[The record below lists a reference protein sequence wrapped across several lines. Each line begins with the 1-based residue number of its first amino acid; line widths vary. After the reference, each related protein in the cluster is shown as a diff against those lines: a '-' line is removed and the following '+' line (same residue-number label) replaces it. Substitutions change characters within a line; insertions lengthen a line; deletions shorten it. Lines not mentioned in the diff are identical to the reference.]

1 MLTTTGCRYGI
12 HDRNDNDLPAYT
24 EHNRNRHVARKK
36 VCKYP
41 GVIFFTWLVRYV
53 SINAHRKQNRN
64 LKMTDYLKLA
74 EHICVDPLRDSGYKI
89 GEALQA
95 FVDYRVTEYESIPKL
110 AKAIEQI
117 FGKQVSME
125 TLVKITEM
133 VQEEK

>member
-1 MLTTTGCRYGI
+1 
-12 HDRNDNDLPAYT
+12 
-24 EHNRNRHVARKK
+24 
-36 VCKYP
+36 
-41 GVIFFTWLVRYV
+41 
-53 SINAHRKQNRN
+53 
-64 LKMTDYLKLA
+64 MTDYLKLA

>member
-1 MLTTTGCRYGI
+1 
-12 HDRNDNDLPAYT
+12 
-24 EHNRNRHVARKK
+24 
-36 VCKYP
+36 
-41 GVIFFTWLVRYV
+41 
-53 SINAHRKQNRN
+53 
-64 LKMTDYLKLA
+64 MTDYLKLA
-74 EHICVDPLRDSGYKI
+74 EQICVDPLRKSSVSGKTI

-95 FVDYRVTEYESIPKL
+95 YVDYRVTEYESIPKL

>member
-1 MLTTTGCRYGI
+1 
-12 HDRNDNDLPAYT
+12 
-24 EHNRNRHVARKK
+24 
-36 VCKYP
+36 
-41 GVIFFTWLVRYV
+41 
-53 SINAHRKQNRN
+53 
-64 LKMTDYLKLA
+64 MTDYLKLA
-74 EHICVDPLRDSGYKI
+74 EHICVDPLRTTAKLPTKITIGKPSMSI

-95 FVDYRVTEYESIPKL
+95 FVDYRVTEYEAIPKL